1 MITKTIQITE
11 VSVDELA
18 DKVADKLLL
27 KIKSYLDDLSTKK
40 NDVYLTRQETADFL
54 KINATTL
61 WNWTNKGKVI
71 SYGLGH
77 RRYYNKQEIIDTL
90 KKNQLLLK

>member
-27 KIKSYLDDLSTKK
+27 KIKSYLDDLNTKE
-40 NDVYLTRQETADFL
+40 NDVYLTRQETAEYL
-54 KINATTL
+54 KINSTTL
-61 WNWTNKGKVI
+61 WNWTNKGKVN
-71 SYGLGH
+71 SYCIGN

-90 KKNQLLLK
+90 KRNQLK

>member
-18 DKVADKLLL
+18 DNVADKLLL
-27 KIKSYLDDLSTKK
+27 KIKSYLDDLSNKE

-61 WNWTNKGKVI
+61 WHWTNEGKVN
-71 SYGLGH
+71 SYGLGN

-90 KKNQLLLK
+90 KKNQLKLK